1 MSDNIIIFPL
11 DVVNYLDSETAIND
25 YIDSMLK
32 ENPTLLESACKTL
45 QKPVKSYLWQITQFH
60 LLRN

>member
-25 YIDSMLK
+25 YIESILK
-32 ENPTLLESACKTL
+32 ENPMLIESAMQDVAKAREILSMSTY
-45 QKPVKSYLWQITQFH
+45 PVQLAA
-60 LLRN
+60 

>member
-25 YIDSMLK
+25 YIESILK
-32 ENPTLLESACKTL
+32 ENPMLIESAMQDVAKAREIL
-45 QKPVKSYLWQITQFH
+45 SMSAYAVPLAA
-60 LLRN
+60 

>member
-32 ENPTLLESACKTL
+32 ENPTLLESAMQDVAKARHIL
-45 QKPVKSYLWQITQFH
+45 SMADYPISLAA
-60 LLRN
+60 

>member
-25 YIDSMLK
+25 YIESILK
-32 ENPTLLESACKTL
+32 ENPMLIESAMQDVAKAREIL
-45 QKPVKSYLWQITQFH
+45 SISAYPVPLAA
-60 LLRN
+60 

>member
-32 ENPTLLESACKTL
+32 ENPTLIESAMQDVAKAREIL
-45 QKPVKSYLWQITQFH
+45 SMADYPISLAA
-60 LLRN
+60 

>member
-25 YIDSMLK
+25 YIDSMIK
-32 ENPTLLESACKTL
+32 ENPMLIESAMQYVAKAR
-45 QKPVKSYLWQITQFH
+45 QI
-60 LLRN
+60 LSMADYPIPLAA